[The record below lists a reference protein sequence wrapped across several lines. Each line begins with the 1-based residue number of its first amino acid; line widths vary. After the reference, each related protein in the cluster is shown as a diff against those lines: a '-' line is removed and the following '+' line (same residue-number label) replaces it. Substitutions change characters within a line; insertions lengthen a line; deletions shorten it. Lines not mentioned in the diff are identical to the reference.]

1 MTPDRWDRIT
11 ELFEAA
17 LERSPEE
24 RAPFLGEACHGDAAL
39 CEEVTGLLAEHSQ
52 MGEFLER
59 PAIAIAVAPPSELHT
74 FAADEVISGRFRI
87 VRFIGQGGMGEV
99 YEAEDGEL
107 GGRVALKTIRP
118 EIAADARIIARFKQE
133 IKLSKEVTH
142 LNVCRIFDIARHRKG
157 TMGSEASAEE
167 VTYVTMELLAGETL
181 AERLRRTGRMTVAEA
196 FPVVAQIADGLEAAH
211 RAGIVHRDM
220 KSSNVLLVPS
230 DGGGVRAVVTDFGLA
245 LPNSAAEDP
254 SGGASVG
261 YTGTPAY
268 MAPEQ
273 VRGGNITPATDIY
286 SLGVVMYEM
295 VTGALPFVGDTPT
308 AAALKRLDQD
318 APSPQRI
325 VPDLER
331 AWETVILRCLD
342 RNPLRRFG
350 SALEVARA
358 LRPHAFLRAWRHRRG
373 SVLGGVAAVFVLAL
387 SLFGYRA
394 YVASRP
400 ERKSQLAHAL
410 LLEGLAYQES
420 GKTKQAEAAF
430 QKARELYAAAGNRAG
445 VAEALTSTGELL
457 RGRGDLVQAKGAYES
472 ALTISREIGAQ
483 KSVATLL
490 KDIGNVLHS
499 QGDIAGAQKSYE
511 SALALF
517 RKIGDKSGVAVIFK
531 DMGNIAPNREQA
543 QRDYEQAL
551 AIFKEIGDQRAA
563 ASALDDIGSILDAE
577 GYLAAARK
585 AFEEELSIWR
595 ETAGQGDMGETEP
608 STSRIVRGQ
617 GYITF
622 ALGNLGDVLLEQGAL
637 SEAGKQF
644 EEQLRI
650 FRQVDRANLPWA
662 LHSLG
667 ELLLQ
672 EDQLSRARKAF
683 EEALA
688 LEYELGSR
696 GGVGETRLLL
706 ARLSLE
712 ENRPAEAEGQ
722 ARQAEEQFRLVKDR
736 DNGVRALVVFAQ
748 ALVAQRKFR
757 EARKIVKGR
766 VLQAMEDVPSYP
778 YGDRLFV
785 TIAAGRVL
793 AAAGD
798 DAAGSKYLESALA
811 DASRLGYLGYQLE
824 ARLGLGETRMRSG
837 PARSELEAVRSEA
850 SAKGFKLIA
859 RKAAA
864 LLSYAQTD
872 RPRRRP

>member
-1 MTPDRWDRIT
+1 MTPDRWDQIV
-11 ELFEAA
+11 ELFEAT

-24 RAPFLGEACHGDAAL
+24 RVPFLGEVCHGDTAL
-39 CEEVTGLLAEHSQ
+39 CEEVAQLLAEHDQ
-52 MGEFLER
+52 IGEFLER
-59 PAIAIAVAPPSELHT
+59 PAIAIAAAPLSELHT
-74 FAADEVISGRFRI
+74 FTADEVVSGRFRI

-99 YEAEDGEL
+99 YEAEDREL

-133 IKLSKEVTH
+133 IKLSKKVTH
-142 LNVCRIFDIARHRKG
+142 PNVCRIFDIARHRKG
-157 TMGSEASAEE
+157 TVGSEASAEE
-167 VTYVTMELLAGETL
+167 VTYVTTELLPGETL
-181 AERLRRTGRMTVAEA
+181 AERLRRTGRMAVGDA

-211 RAGIVHRDM
+211 RAGIVHRDV
-220 KSSNVLLVPS
+220 KSSNVVLVPS

-245 LPNSAAEDP
+245 LPNSAAEDA
-254 SGGASVG
+254 SAGASVG

-273 VRGGNITPATDIY
+273 IRGSNITPATDIY
-286 SLGVVMYEM
+286 ALGVVMYEM

-318 APSPQRI
+318 ALSPQRI

-331 AWETVILRCLD
+331 AWGTAILRCLD
-342 RNPLRRFG
+342 RNPVRRFG
-350 SALEVARA
+350 GALEVARA

-373 SVLGGVAAVFVLAL
+373 SVLGGVAAVFLFAL
-387 SLFGYRA
+387 SLVGYRA

-410 LLEGLAYQES
+410 LRQGLADQES
-420 GKTKQAEAAF
+420 GKTQQAEAAF
-430 QKARELYAAAGNRAG
+430 QKARDLYAAAGNRAG
-445 VAEALTSTGELL
+445 VAEALTDTGDLL
-457 RGRGDLVQAKGAYES
+457 RRRGDPQAKSVYES
-472 ALTISREIGAQ
+472 ALAISREIGAQ
-483 KSVATLL
+483 GSVATLL

-517 RKIGDKSGVAVIFK
+517 RKVGDKSGVAVIFK
-531 DMGNIAPNREQA
+531 DMGNIAPNRAQA
-543 QRDYEQAL
+543 QKDWEQAL
-551 AIFKEIGDQRAA
+551 AIFKEIGDQRGA
-563 ASALDDIGSILDAE
+563 ASALDDIGGALEAD
-577 GYLAAARK
+577 GYLAGARK

-595 ETAGQGDMGETEP
+595 EIAGQGDKGETEL
-608 STSRIVRGQ
+608 STSRMIGGL
-617 GYITF
+617 GYMGY

-650 FRQVDRANLPWA
+650 FRQANRGTLPWA
-662 LHSLG
+662 LHNLG
-667 ELLLQ
+667 EVLLQ
-672 EDQLSRARKAF
+672 EDQLSAARKAF

-688 LEYELGSR
+688 LEYELGSS
-696 GGVGETRLLL
+696 GGVGQTRLLL

-722 ARQAEEQFRLVKDR
+722 ARQAEEQFRLAKER
-736 DNGVRALVVFAQ
+736 DNGVRALVVLAQ
-748 ALVAQRKFR
+748 ALAAQRKFR
-757 EARKIVKGR
+757 EAKNIVKGQ
-766 VLQAMEDVPSYP
+766 VLQAMKAAPLYL

-785 TIAAGRVL
+785 TITVGRVL

-798 DAAGSKYLESALA
+798 DAAGTKCLESGLA

-837 PARSELEAVRSEA
+837 PARTELEAVKAEA
-850 SAKGFKLIA
+850 DAKGFKLIA

-864 LLSYAQTD
+864 LLSNAQTD
-872 RPRRRP
+872 RPSPKP